1 MVETMINL
9 HLRPGQMSQGVEL
22 PTSRAIYR
30 YFRRAGDVA
39 LDILYLNMAD
49 YIAARGPYLEHDE
62 WSGYAGMV
70 RHILTTGT
78 EQQQTAASPG
88 LLDGRDVMDLLG
100 IGPGPQVGR
109 LLDAVDEARA
119 AGEITTR
126 EAALEL
132 IKKRSPDSQGSGT
145 HA

>member
-1 MVETMINL
+1 MVETMVDL

-39 LDILYLNMAD
+39 LDTLYLNMAD
-49 YIAARGPYLEHDE
+49 YIAARGPYLERDE
-62 WSGYAGMV
+62 WAAYARMV

-78 EQQQTAASPG
+78 EQWQTAASPG
-88 LLDGRDVMDLLG
+88 LLDGRDVMNALG

-109 LLDAVDEARA
+109 LLGMVEEARA
-119 AGEITTR
+119 AGEIATR

-132 IKKRSPDSQGSGT
+132 IGMRLAETQEGGS